1 MSDCVKNIVKIY
13 LFVLAITYI
22 LLGKFD
28 FTYAYTIIIVLNSII
43 GICGFLVNLSYCE
56 FNKDIVYKY
65 ISISFAIS
73 SVINLIYAFSIFILG
88 NGDRNLNII
97 NIIGFLSIFSEI
109 SLLIFTLNHNKTEIK
124 TNKLINM
131 GSIFILVSLFIICR
145 TNILRYIINLNTTNI
160 IMLSMQVICILG
172 FLYIIRNINKIDGK
186 ISKRALK
193 DLQMYSIA
201 KLIFLAFTIIVSI
214 INLYVKISESFL
226 YTNLFFINLLNSIC
240 ILRICYM
247 DIIRR
252 PNQLLHRNLLREK
265 EKLEELNK
273 GYKDY
278 KNRYEE
284 VLMYL
289 PDGVILYENG
299 VIVFANEKINE
310 YFNLEDTRD
319 IIGMRLED
327 IVDRS
332 ELESIKNI
340 NDITNP
346 ITYSNLKYRFNGVEF
361 YGEQTNII
369 RRKKKKILSVSIIK
383 NMEDKIKL
391 AKIKEELEYN
401 KTMEEIK
408 NQVLANIS
416 HDFKTPINVIYS
428 TVQMQDLN
436 INKQKYDSLINF
448 NEIIKQNCNK
458 LIRLINNF
466 IDSIKLEDNILSAN
480 LKYVNIVSLV
490 EDITTSVLNY
500 AKEKDINLVFDTDSE
515 EIYTSTDIEFMEKI
529 MLNLLSNAIK
539 YNKVGGKIDVKVEET
554 KKMIIISVKDSGI
567 GIPREKIK
575 SVFNRFERADR
586 TSIETKEGSG
596 IGLNIVKQMVEALNG
611 AIDIS
616 SVENIGTVVKIIF
629 QKDNKAQYDM
639 EDVNSLDIENL
650 DEKTKL
656 ELSDI

>member
-28 FTYAYTIIIVLNSII
+28 FRYAYTMIIVINSII
-43 GICGFLVNLSYCE
+43 GVCGFLVNLSYCE
-56 FNKDIVYKY
+56 FNKDTVYRY

-73 SVINLIYAFSIFILG
+73 SVINLIYAFLIFMSDSMSFNIVNSIGL
-88 NGDRNLNII
+88 
-97 NIIGFLSIFSEI
+97 LSIISEI
-109 SLLIFTLNHNKTEIK
+109 GLLIFTLNYKNIEIS
-124 TNKLINM
+124 TNKFTSG
-131 GSIFILVSLFIICR
+131 GSIFILVSLFILWR
-145 TNILRYIINLNTTNI
+145 TSIFRYITSLSTTNLI
-160 IMLSMQVICILG
+160 IFITQIMCIIG
-172 FLYIIRNINKIDGK
+172 FLYILKNIYKIDGK
-186 ISKRALK
+186 ISKRTIK
-193 DLQMYSIA
+193 DLQMYSIV
-201 KLIFLAFTIIVSI
+201 KLMILIFTVIVSI
-214 INLYVKISESFL
+214 INLYFRIPESVLFIG
-226 YTNLFFINLLNSIC
+226 LFFINILNSIC
-240 ILRICYM
+240 ILRICYI

-289 PDGVILYENG
+289 PDGVIIYENG

-310 YFNLEDTRD
+310 YFKLEDTNE
-319 IIGMRLED
+319 IIGMTLED

-340 NDITNP
+340 NDTSDS
-346 ITYSNLKYRFNGVEF
+346 ITYSNLKYCFNGVDF

-369 RRKKKKILSVSIIK
+369 KRKKKKTLSVSIIK

-401 KTMEEIK
+401 KIMEEIK

-436 INKQKYDSLINF
+436 INKKKYDSLISF

-466 IDSIKLEDNILSAN
+466 IDSIKLEDDILSAN
-480 LKYVNIVSLV
+480 LKYVNMVSLV
-490 EDITTSVLNY
+490 EDITSSVLNY

-529 MLNLLSNAIK
+529 MLNLLSNSIK
-539 YNKVGGKIDVKVEET
+539 YNKVGGSIDVKVEET

-567 GIPREKIK
+567 GIPREKLK

-586 TSIETKEGSG
+586 SSIETKEGSG

-616 SVENIGTVVKIIF
+616 SVENVGTVVKIIF

-639 EDVNSLDIENL
+639 DDINALNIENL
-650 DEKTKL
+650 DEKIKL

>member
-28 FTYAYTIIIVLNSII
+28 FRYAYTMIIVINSII
-43 GICGFLVNLSYCE
+43 GVCGFLVNLSYCE
-56 FNKDIVYKY
+56 FNKDTVYRY

-73 SVINLIYAFSIFILG
+73 SVINLIYAFLIFMSDSMSFNIVNSIGL
-88 NGDRNLNII
+88 
-97 NIIGFLSIFSEI
+97 LSIISEI
-109 SLLIFTLNHNKTEIK
+109 GLLIFTLNYKNIEIS
-124 TNKLINM
+124 TNKFTSG
-131 GSIFILVSLFIICR
+131 GSIFILVSLFILWR
-145 TNILRYIINLNTTNI
+145 TSIFRYITSLSTTNLI
-160 IMLSMQVICILG
+160 IFITQIMCIIG
-172 FLYIIRNINKIDGK
+172 FLYILKNIYKIDGK
-186 ISKRALK
+186 ISKRTIK
-193 DLQMYSIA
+193 DLQMYSIV
-201 KLIFLAFTIIVSI
+201 KLMILIFTVIVSI
-214 INLYVKISESFL
+214 INLYFRIPESVLFIG
-226 YTNLFFINLLNSIC
+226 LFFINILNSIC
-240 ILRICYM
+240 ILRICYI

-289 PDGVILYENG
+289 PDGVIIYENG

-310 YFNLEDTRD
+310 YFKLEDTNE
-319 IIGMRLED
+319 IIGMTLED

-340 NDITNP
+340 NDTSDS
-346 ITYSNLKYRFNGVEF
+346 ITYSNLKYCFNGVDF

-369 RRKKKKILSVSIIK
+369 KRKKKKTLSVSIIK

-428 TVQMQDLN
+428 TVQMQDIN
-436 INKQKYDSLINF
+436 INKKKYDSLISF

-466 IDSIKLEDNILSAN
+466 IDSIKLEDDILSAN
-480 LKYVNIVSLV
+480 LKYVNMVSLV
-490 EDITTSVLNY
+490 EDITSSVLNY

-529 MLNLLSNAIK
+529 MLNLLSNSIK
-539 YNKVGGKIDVKVEET
+539 YNKVGGSIDVKVEET

-567 GIPREKIK
+567 GIPREKLK

-586 TSIETKEGSG
+586 SSIETKEGSG

-616 SVENIGTVVKIIF
+616 SVENVGTVVKIIF

-639 EDVNSLDIENL
+639 DDINALNIENL
-650 DEKTKL
+650 DEKIKL

>member
-28 FTYAYTIIIVLNSII
+28 FRYAYTMIIVINSII
-43 GICGFLVNLSYCE
+43 GVCGFLVNLSYCE
-56 FNKDIVYKY
+56 FNKDTVYRY

-73 SVINLIYAFSIFILG
+73 SVINLIYAFLIFMSDSMSFNIVNSIGL
-88 NGDRNLNII
+88 
-97 NIIGFLSIFSEI
+97 LSIISEI
-109 SLLIFTLNHNKTEIK
+109 GLLIFTLNYKNIEIS
-124 TNKLINM
+124 TNKFTSG
-131 GSIFILVSLFIICR
+131 GSIFILVSLFILWR
-145 TNILRYIINLNTTNI
+145 TSIFRYITSLSTTNLI
-160 IMLSMQVICILG
+160 IFITQIMCIIG
-172 FLYIIRNINKIDGK
+172 FLYILKNIYKIDGK
-186 ISKRALK
+186 ISKRTIK
-193 DLQMYSIA
+193 DLQMYSIV
-201 KLIFLAFTIIVSI
+201 KLMILIFTVIVSI
-214 INLYVKISESFL
+214 INLYFRIPESVLFIG
-226 YTNLFFINLLNSIC
+226 LFFINILNSIC
-240 ILRICYM
+240 ILRICYI

-289 PDGVILYENG
+289 PDGVIIYENG

-310 YFNLEDTRD
+310 YFKLEDTNE
-319 IIGMRLED
+319 IIGMTLED

-340 NDITNP
+340 NDTSDS
-346 ITYSNLKYRFNGVEF
+346 ITYSNLKYCFNGVDF

-369 RRKKKKILSVSIIK
+369 KRKKKKTLSVSIIK

-436 INKQKYDSLINF
+436 INKKKYDSLISF

-480 LKYVNIVSLV
+480 LKYVNMVSLV
-490 EDITTSVLNY
+490 EDITSSVLNY

-529 MLNLLSNAIK
+529 MLNLLSNSIK
-539 YNKVGGKIDVKVEET
+539 YNKVGGSIDVKVEET

-567 GIPREKIK
+567 GIPREKLK

-586 TSIETKEGSG
+586 SSIETKEGSG

-616 SVENIGTVVKIIF
+616 SVENVGTVVKIIF

-639 EDVNSLDIENL
+639 DDINALNIENL
-650 DEKTKL
+650 DEKIKL

>member
-28 FTYAYTIIIVLNSII
+28 FRYAYTMIIVINSII
-43 GICGFLVNLSYCE
+43 GVWGFLVNLSYCE
-56 FNKDIVYKY
+56 FNKDTVYRY

-73 SVINLIYAFSIFILG
+73 SVINLIYAFLIFMSDSMSFNIVNSIGL
-88 NGDRNLNII
+88 
-97 NIIGFLSIFSEI
+97 LSIISEI
-109 SLLIFTLNHNKTEIK
+109 GLLIFTLNYKNIEIS
-124 TNKLINM
+124 TNKFTSG
-131 GSIFILVSLFIICR
+131 GSIFILVSLFILWR
-145 TNILRYIINLNTTNI
+145 TSIFRYITSLSTTNLI
-160 IMLSMQVICILG
+160 IFITQIMCIIG
-172 FLYIIRNINKIDGK
+172 FLYILKNIYKIDGK
-186 ISKRALK
+186 ISKRTIK
-193 DLQMYSIA
+193 DLQMYSIV
-201 KLIFLAFTIIVSI
+201 KLMILIFTVIVSI
-214 INLYVKISESFL
+214 INLYFRIPESVLFIG
-226 YTNLFFINLLNSIC
+226 LFFINILNSIC
-240 ILRICYM
+240 ILRICYI

-289 PDGVILYENG
+289 PDGVIIYENG

-310 YFNLEDTRD
+310 YFKLEDTNE
-319 IIGMRLED
+319 IIGMTLED

-340 NDITNP
+340 NDTSDS
-346 ITYSNLKYRFNGVEF
+346 ITYSNLKYCFNGVDF

-369 RRKKKKILSVSIIK
+369 KRKKKKTLSVSIIK

-436 INKQKYDSLINF
+436 INKKKYDSLISF

-466 IDSIKLEDNILSAN
+466 IDSIKLEDDILSAN
-480 LKYVNIVSLV
+480 LKYVNMVSLV
-490 EDITTSVLNY
+490 EDITSSVLNY

-529 MLNLLSNAIK
+529 MLNLLSNSIK
-539 YNKVGGKIDVKVEET
+539 YNKVGGSIDVKVEET

-567 GIPREKIK
+567 GIPREKLK

-586 TSIETKEGSG
+586 SSIETKEGSG

-616 SVENIGTVVKIIF
+616 SVENVGTVVKIIF

-639 EDVNSLDIENL
+639 DDINALNIENL
-650 DEKTKL
+650 DEKIKL

>member
-28 FTYAYTIIIVLNSII
+28 FRYAYTMIIVINSII
-43 GICGFLVNLSYCE
+43 GVWGFLVNLSYCE
-56 FNKDIVYKY
+56 FNKDTVYRY

-73 SVINLIYAFSIFILG
+73 SVINLIYAFLIFMSDSMSFNIVNSIGL
-88 NGDRNLNII
+88 
-97 NIIGFLSIFSEI
+97 LSIISEI
-109 SLLIFTLNHNKTEIK
+109 GLLIFTLNYKNIEIS
-124 TNKLINM
+124 TNKFTSG
-131 GSIFILVSLFIICR
+131 GSIFILVSLFILWR
-145 TNILRYIINLNTTNI
+145 TSIFRYITSLSTTNLI
-160 IMLSMQVICILG
+160 IFITQIMCIIG
-172 FLYIIRNINKIDGK
+172 FLYILKNIYKIDGK
-186 ISKRALK
+186 ISKRTIK
-193 DLQMYSIA
+193 DLQMYSIV
-201 KLIFLAFTIIVSI
+201 KLMILIFTVIVSI
-214 INLYVKISESFL
+214 INLYFRIPESVLFIG
-226 YTNLFFINLLNSIC
+226 LFFINILNSIC
-240 ILRICYM
+240 ILRICYI

-289 PDGVILYENG
+289 PDGVIIYENG

-310 YFNLEDTRD
+310 YFKLEDTNE
-319 IIGMRLED
+319 IIGMTLED

-340 NDITNP
+340 NDTSDS
-346 ITYSNLKYRFNGVEF
+346 ITYSNLKYCFNGVDF

-369 RRKKKKILSVSIIK
+369 KRKKKKTLSVSIIK

-436 INKQKYDSLINF
+436 INKKKYDSLISF

-480 LKYVNIVSLV
+480 LKYVNMVSLV
-490 EDITTSVLNY
+490 EDITSSVLNY

-529 MLNLLSNAIK
+529 MLNLLSNSIK
-539 YNKVGGKIDVKVEET
+539 YNKVGGSIDVKVEET

-567 GIPREKIK
+567 GIPREKLK

-586 TSIETKEGSG
+586 SSIETKEGSG

-616 SVENIGTVVKIIF
+616 SVENVGTVVKIIF

-639 EDVNSLDIENL
+639 DDINALNIENL
-650 DEKTKL
+650 DEKIKL

>member
-28 FTYAYTIIIVLNSII
+28 FRYAYTMIIVINSII
-43 GICGFLVNLSYCE
+43 GVCGFLVNLSYCE
-56 FNKDIVYKY
+56 FNKDTVYRY

-73 SVINLIYAFSIFILG
+73 SVINLIYAFLIFMSDSMSFNIVNSIGL
-88 NGDRNLNII
+88 
-97 NIIGFLSIFSEI
+97 LSIISEI
-109 SLLIFTLNHNKTEIK
+109 GLLIFTLNYKNIEIS
-124 TNKLINM
+124 TNKFTSG
-131 GSIFILVSLFIICR
+131 GSIFILVSLFILWR
-145 TNILRYIINLNTTNI
+145 TSIFRYITSLSTTNLI
-160 IMLSMQVICILG
+160 IFITQIMCIIG
-172 FLYIIRNINKIDGK
+172 FLYILKNIYKIDGK
-186 ISKRALK
+186 ISKRTIK
-193 DLQMYSIA
+193 DLQMYSIV
-201 KLIFLAFTIIVSI
+201 KLMILIFTVIVSI
-214 INLYVKISESFL
+214 INLYFRIPESVLFIG
-226 YTNLFFINLLNSIC
+226 LFFINILNSIC
-240 ILRICYM
+240 ILRICYI

-289 PDGVILYENG
+289 PDGVIIYENG

-310 YFNLEDTRD
+310 YFKLEDTNE
-319 IIGMRLED
+319 IIGMTLED

-332 ELESIKNI
+332 ELESIKNT
-340 NDITNP
+340 NDTSDS
-346 ITYSNLKYRFNGVEF
+346 ITYSNLKYCFNGVDF

-369 RRKKKKILSVSIIK
+369 KRKKKKTLSVSIIK

-436 INKQKYDSLINF
+436 INKKKYDSLISF

-466 IDSIKLEDNILSAN
+466 IDSIKLEDDILSAN
-480 LKYVNIVSLV
+480 LKYVNMVSLV
-490 EDITTSVLNY
+490 EDITSSVLNY

-529 MLNLLSNAIK
+529 MLNLLSNSIK
-539 YNKVGGKIDVKVEET
+539 YNKVGGSIDVKVEET

-567 GIPREKIK
+567 GIPREKLK

-586 TSIETKEGSG
+586 SSIETKEGSG

-616 SVENIGTVVKIIF
+616 SVENVGTVVKIIF

-639 EDVNSLDIENL
+639 DDINALNIENL
-650 DEKTKL
+650 DEKIKL

>member
-28 FTYAYTIIIVLNSII
+28 FRYAYTMIIVINSII
-43 GICGFLVNLSYCE
+43 GVCGFLVNLSYCE
-56 FNKDIVYKY
+56 FNKDTVYRY

-73 SVINLIYAFSIFILG
+73 SVINLIYAFLIFMSDSMSFNIVNSIGL
-88 NGDRNLNII
+88 
-97 NIIGFLSIFSEI
+97 LSIISEI
-109 SLLIFTLNHNKTEIK
+109 GLLIFTLNYKNIEIS
-124 TNKLINM
+124 TNKFTSG
-131 GSIFILVSLFIICR
+131 GSIFILVSLFILWR
-145 TNILRYIINLNTTNI
+145 TSIFRYITRLSTTNLI
-160 IMLSMQVICILG
+160 IFITQIMCIIG
-172 FLYIIRNINKIDGK
+172 FLYILKNIYKIDGK
-186 ISKRALK
+186 ISKRTIK
-193 DLQMYSIA
+193 DLQMYSIV
-201 KLIFLAFTIIVSI
+201 KLMILIFTVIVSI
-214 INLYVKISESFL
+214 INLYFRIPESVLFIG
-226 YTNLFFINLLNSIC
+226 LFFINILNSIC
-240 ILRICYM
+240 ILRICYI

-289 PDGVILYENG
+289 PDGVIIYENG

-310 YFNLEDTRD
+310 YFKLEDTNE
-319 IIGMRLED
+319 IIGMTLED

-340 NDITNP
+340 NDTSDS
-346 ITYSNLKYRFNGVEF
+346 ITYSNLKYCFNGVDF

-369 RRKKKKILSVSIIK
+369 KRKKKKTLSVSIIK

-436 INKQKYDSLINF
+436 INKKKYDSLISF

-466 IDSIKLEDNILSAN
+466 IDSIKLEDDILSAN
-480 LKYVNIVSLV
+480 LKYVNMVSLV
-490 EDITTSVLNY
+490 EDITSSVLNY

-529 MLNLLSNAIK
+529 MLNLLSNSIK
-539 YNKVGGKIDVKVEET
+539 YNKVGGSIDVKVEET

-567 GIPREKIK
+567 GIPREKLK

-586 TSIETKEGSG
+586 SSIETKEGSG

-616 SVENIGTVVKIIF
+616 SVENVGTVVKIIF

-639 EDVNSLDIENL
+639 DDINALNIENL
-650 DEKTKL
+650 DEKIKL

>member
-28 FTYAYTIIIVLNSII
+28 FRYAYTMIIVINSII
-43 GICGFLVNLSYCE
+43 GVCGFLVNLSYCE
-56 FNKDIVYKY
+56 FNKDTVYRY

-73 SVINLIYAFSIFILG
+73 SVINLIYAFLIFMSDSMSFNIVNSIGL
-88 NGDRNLNII
+88 
-97 NIIGFLSIFSEI
+97 LSIISEI
-109 SLLIFTLNHNKTEIK
+109 GLLIFTLNYKNIEIS
-124 TNKLINM
+124 TNKFTSG
-131 GSIFILVSLFIICR
+131 GSIFILVSLFILWR
-145 TNILRYIINLNTTNI
+145 TSIFRYITSLSTTNLI
-160 IMLSMQVICILG
+160 IFITQIMCIIG
-172 FLYIIRNINKIDGK
+172 FLYILKNIYKIDGK
-186 ISKRALK
+186 ISKRTIK
-193 DLQMYSIA
+193 DLQMYSIV
-201 KLIFLAFTIIVSI
+201 KLMILIFTVIVSI
-214 INLYVKISESFL
+214 INLYFRIPESVLFIG
-226 YTNLFFINLLNSIC
+226 LFFINILNSIC
-240 ILRICYM
+240 ILRICYI

-289 PDGVILYENG
+289 PDGVIIYENG

-310 YFNLEDTRD
+310 YFKLEDTNE
-319 IIGMRLED
+319 IIGMTLED

-340 NDITNP
+340 NDTSDP
-346 ITYSNLKYRFNGVEF
+346 ITYSNLKYCFNGVDF

-369 RRKKKKILSVSIIK
+369 KRKKKKTLSVSIIK

-391 AKIKEELEYN
+391 AKIKEELEYK

-436 INKQKYDSLINF
+436 INKKKYDSLISF

-466 IDSIKLEDNILSAN
+466 IDSIKLEDDILSAN
-480 LKYVNIVSLV
+480 LKYVNMVSLV
-490 EDITTSVLNY
+490 EDITSSVLNY

-529 MLNLLSNAIK
+529 MLNLLSNSIK
-539 YNKVGGKIDVKVEET
+539 YNKVGGSIDVKVEET

-567 GIPREKIK
+567 GIPREKLK

-586 TSIETKEGSG
+586 SSIETKEGSG

-616 SVENIGTVVKIIF
+616 SVENVGTVVKIIF

-639 EDVNSLDIENL
+639 DDINALNIENL
-650 DEKTKL
+650 DEKIKL

>member
-28 FTYAYTIIIVLNSII
+28 FRYAYTMIIVINSII
-43 GICGFLVNLSYCE
+43 GVCGFLVNLSYCE
-56 FNKDIVYKY
+56 FNKDTVYRY

-73 SVINLIYAFSIFILG
+73 SVINLIYAFLIFMSDSMSFNIVNSIGL
-88 NGDRNLNII
+88 
-97 NIIGFLSIFSEI
+97 LSIISEI
-109 SLLIFTLNHNKTEIK
+109 GLLIFTLNYKNIEIS
-124 TNKLINM
+124 TNKFTSG
-131 GSIFILVSLFIICR
+131 GSIFILVSLFILWR
-145 TNILRYIINLNTTNI
+145 TSIFRYITSLSTTNLI
-160 IMLSMQVICILG
+160 IFITQIMCIIG
-172 FLYIIRNINKIDGK
+172 FLYILKNIYKIDGK
-186 ISKRALK
+186 ISKRTIK
-193 DLQMYSIA
+193 DLQMYSIV
-201 KLIFLAFTIIVSI
+201 KLMILIFTVIVSI
-214 INLYVKISESFL
+214 INLYFRIPESVLFIG
-226 YTNLFFINLLNSIC
+226 LFFINILNSIC
-240 ILRICYM
+240 ILRICYI

-289 PDGVILYENG
+289 PDGVIIYENG

-310 YFNLEDTRD
+310 YFKLEDTNE
-319 IIGMRLED
+319 IIGMTLED

-340 NDITNP
+340 NDTSDS
-346 ITYSNLKYRFNGVEF
+346 ITYSNLKYCFNGVDF

-369 RRKKKKILSVSIIK
+369 KRKKKKTLSVSIIK

-391 AKIKEELEYN
+391 AKLKEELEYN

-436 INKQKYDSLINF
+436 INKKKYDSLISF

-466 IDSIKLEDNILSAN
+466 IDSIKLEDDILSAN
-480 LKYVNIVSLV
+480 LKYVNMVSLV
-490 EDITTSVLNY
+490 EDITSSVLNY

-515 EIYTSTDIEFMEKI
+515 EIYTSTDIEFIEKI
-529 MLNLLSNAIK
+529 MLNLLSNSIK
-539 YNKVGGKIDVKVEET
+539 YNKVGGSIDVKVEET

-567 GIPREKIK
+567 GIPREKLK

-586 TSIETKEGSG
+586 SSIETKEGSG

-616 SVENIGTVVKIIF
+616 SVENVGTVVKIIF

-639 EDVNSLDIENL
+639 DDINALNIENL
-650 DEKTKL
+650 DEKIKL

>member
-28 FTYAYTIIIVLNSII
+28 FRYAYTMIIVINSII
-43 GICGFLVNLSYCE
+43 GVCGFLVNLSYCE
-56 FNKDIVYKY
+56 FNKDTVYRY

-73 SVINLIYAFSIFILG
+73 SVINLIYAFLIFMSDSMSFNIVNSIGL
-88 NGDRNLNII
+88 
-97 NIIGFLSIFSEI
+97 LSIISEI
-109 SLLIFTLNHNKTEIK
+109 GLLIFTLNYKNIEIS
-124 TNKLINM
+124 TNKFTSG
-131 GSIFILVSLFIICR
+131 GSIFILVSLFILWR
-145 TNILRYIINLNTTNI
+145 TSIFRYITSLSTTNLI
-160 IMLSMQVICILG
+160 IFITQIMCIIG
-172 FLYIIRNINKIDGK
+172 FLYILKNIYKIDGK
-186 ISKRALK
+186 ISKRTIK
-193 DLQMYSIA
+193 DLQMYSIV
-201 KLIFLAFTIIVSI
+201 KLMILIFTVIVSI
-214 INLYVKISESFL
+214 INLYFRIPESVLFIG
-226 YTNLFFINLLNSIC
+226 LFFINILNSIC
-240 ILRICYM
+240 ILRICYI

-289 PDGVILYENG
+289 PDGVIIYENG

-310 YFNLEDTRD
+310 YFKLEDTNE
-319 IIGMRLED
+319 IIGMTLED

-340 NDITNP
+340 NDTSDS
-346 ITYSNLKYRFNGVEF
+346 ITYSNLKYCFNGVDF

-369 RRKKKKILSVSIIK
+369 KRKKKKTLSVSIIK

-436 INKQKYDSLINF
+436 INKKKYDSLISF

-466 IDSIKLEDNILSAN
+466 IDSIKLEDDILSAN
-480 LKYVNIVSLV
+480 LKYVNMVSLV
-490 EDITTSVLNY
+490 EDITSSVLNY

-529 MLNLLSNAIK
+529 MLNLLSNSIK
-539 YNKVGGKIDVKVEET
+539 YNKVGGSIDVKVEET

-567 GIPREKIK
+567 GIPREKLK

-586 TSIETKEGSG
+586 SSIETKEGSG
-596 IGLNIVKQMVEALNG
+596 IGLNIVKYINCY
-611 AIDIS
+611 S
-616 SVENIGTVVKIIF
+616 
-629 QKDNKAQYDM
+629 
-639 EDVNSLDIENL
+639 
-650 DEKTKL
+650 
-656 ELSDI
+656 

>member
-28 FTYAYTIIIVLNSII
+28 FRYAYTMIIVINSII
-43 GICGFLVNLSYCE
+43 GVCGFLVNLSYCE
-56 FNKDIVYKY
+56 FNKDTVYRY

-73 SVINLIYAFSIFILG
+73 SVINLIYAFLIFMSDSMSFNIVNSIGL
-88 NGDRNLNII
+88 
-97 NIIGFLSIFSEI
+97 LSIISEI
-109 SLLIFTLNHNKTEIK
+109 GLLIFTLNYKNIEIS
-124 TNKLINM
+124 TNKFTSG
-131 GSIFILVSLFIICR
+131 GSIFILVSLFILWR
-145 TNILRYIINLNTTNI
+145 TSIFRYIISLSTTNLI
-160 IMLSMQVICILG
+160 IFITQIMCIIG
-172 FLYIIRNINKIDGK
+172 FLYILKNIYKIDGK
-186 ISKRALK
+186 ISKRTIK
-193 DLQMYSIA
+193 DLQMYSIV
-201 KLIFLAFTIIVSI
+201 KLMILIFTVIVSI
-214 INLYVKISESFL
+214 INLYFRIPESVLFIG
-226 YTNLFFINLLNSIC
+226 LFFINILNSIC
-240 ILRICYM
+240 ILRICYI

-289 PDGVILYENG
+289 PDGVIIYENG

-310 YFNLEDTRD
+310 YFKLEDTNE
-319 IIGMRLED
+319 IIGMTLED

-340 NDITNP
+340 NDTSDS
-346 ITYSNLKYRFNGVEF
+346 ITYSNLKYCFNGVDF

-369 RRKKKKILSVSIIK
+369 KRKKKKTLSVSIIK

-436 INKQKYDSLINF
+436 INKKKYDSLISF

-466 IDSIKLEDNILSAN
+466 IDSIKLEDDILSAN
-480 LKYVNIVSLV
+480 LKYVNMVSLV
-490 EDITTSVLNY
+490 EDITSSVLNY

-529 MLNLLSNAIK
+529 MLNLLSNSIK
-539 YNKVGGKIDVKVEET
+539 YNKVGGSIDVKVEET

-567 GIPREKIK
+567 GIPREKLK

-586 TSIETKEGSG
+586 SSIETKEGSG

-616 SVENIGTVVKIIF
+616 SVENVGTVVKIIF

-639 EDVNSLDIENL
+639 DDINALNIENL
-650 DEKTKL
+650 DEKIKL

>member
-28 FTYAYTIIIVLNSII
+28 FRYAYTMIIVINSII
-43 GICGFLVNLSYCE
+43 GVCGFLVNLSYCE
-56 FNKDIVYKY
+56 FNKDTVYRY

-73 SVINLIYAFSIFILG
+73 SIINLIYAFLIFMSDSMSFNIVNSIGI
-88 NGDRNLNII
+88 
-97 NIIGFLSIFSEI
+97 LSIISEI
-109 SLLIFTLNHNKTEIK
+109 GLLIFTLNYKNIEIS
-124 TNKLINM
+124 TNKFTSG
-131 GSIFILVSLFIICR
+131 GSIFILVSLFILWR
-145 TNILRYIINLNTTNI
+145 TSIFRYITSLSTTNLI
-160 IMLSMQVICILG
+160 IFITQIMCIIG
-172 FLYIIRNINKIDGK
+172 FLYILKNIYKIDGK
-186 ISKRALK
+186 ISKRTIK
-193 DLQMYSIA
+193 DLQMYSIV
-201 KLIFLAFTIIVSI
+201 KLMILIFTVIVSI
-214 INLYVKISESFL
+214 INLYFRIPESVLFIG
-226 YTNLFFINLLNSIC
+226 LFFINILNSIC
-240 ILRICYM
+240 ILRICYI

-289 PDGVILYENG
+289 PDGVIIYENG

-310 YFNLEDTRD
+310 YFKLEDTNE
-319 IIGMRLED
+319 IIGMTLED

-340 NDITNP
+340 NDTSDS
-346 ITYSNLKYRFNGVEF
+346 ITYSNLKYCFNGVDF

-369 RRKKKKILSVSIIK
+369 KRKKKKTLSVSIIK

-436 INKQKYDSLINF
+436 INKKKYDSLISF

-466 IDSIKLEDNILSAN
+466 IDSIKLEDDILSAN
-480 LKYVNIVSLV
+480 LKYVNMVSLV
-490 EDITTSVLNY
+490 EDITSSVLNY

-529 MLNLLSNAIK
+529 MLNLLSNSIK
-539 YNKVGGKIDVKVEET
+539 YNKVGGSIDVKVEET

-567 GIPREKIK
+567 GIPREKLK

-586 TSIETKEGSG
+586 SSIETKEGSG

-616 SVENIGTVVKIIF
+616 SVENVGTVVKIIF

-639 EDVNSLDIENL
+639 DDINALNIENL
-650 DEKTKL
+650 DEKIKL

>member
-28 FTYAYTIIIVLNSII
+28 FRYAYTMIIVINSII
-43 GICGFLVNLSYCE
+43 GVCGFLVNLSYCE
-56 FNKDIVYKY
+56 FNKDTVYRY

-73 SVINLIYAFSIFILG
+73 SVINLIYAFLIFMSDSMSFNIVNSIGL
-88 NGDRNLNII
+88 
-97 NIIGFLSIFSEI
+97 LSIISEI
-109 SLLIFTLNHNKTEIK
+109 GLLIFTLNYKNIEIS
-124 TNKLINM
+124 TNKFTSG
-131 GSIFILVSLFIICR
+131 GSIFILVSLFILWR
-145 TNILRYIINLNTTNI
+145 TSIFRYITSLSTTNLI
-160 IMLSMQVICILG
+160 IFITQIMCIIG
-172 FLYIIRNINKIDGK
+172 FLYILKNIYKIDGK
-186 ISKRALK
+186 ISKRTIK
-193 DLQMYSIA
+193 DLQMYSIV
-201 KLIFLAFTIIVSI
+201 KLMILIFTVIVSI
-214 INLYVKISESFL
+214 INLYFRIHESVLFIG
-226 YTNLFFINLLNSIC
+226 LFFINILNSIC

-289 PDGVILYENG
+289 PDGVIIYENG

-310 YFNLEDTRD
+310 YFKLEDTNE
-319 IIGMRLED
+319 IIGMTLED

-340 NDITNP
+340 NDTSDS
-346 ITYSNLKYRFNGVEF
+346 ITYSNLKYCFNGVDF

-369 RRKKKKILSVSIIK
+369 KRKKKKTLSVSIIK

-436 INKQKYDSLINF
+436 INKKKYDSLISF

-480 LKYVNIVSLV
+480 LKYVNMVSLV
-490 EDITTSVLNY
+490 EDITSSVLNY

-529 MLNLLSNAIK
+529 MLNLLSNSIK
-539 YNKVGGKIDVKVEET
+539 YNKVGGSIDVKVEET

-567 GIPREKIK
+567 GIPREKLK

-586 TSIETKEGSG
+586 SSIETKEGSG

-616 SVENIGTVVKIIF
+616 SVENVGTVVKIIF

-639 EDVNSLDIENL
+639 DDINALNIENL
-650 DEKTKL
+650 DEKIKL

>member
-28 FTYAYTIIIVLNSII
+28 FRYAYTMIIVINSII
-43 GICGFLVNLSYCE
+43 GVCGFLVNLSYCE
-56 FNKDIVYKY
+56 FNKDTVYRY

-73 SVINLIYAFSIFILG
+73 SVINLIYAFLIFMSDSMSFNIVNSIGL
-88 NGDRNLNII
+88 
-97 NIIGFLSIFSEI
+97 LSIISEI
-109 SLLIFTLNHNKTEIK
+109 GLLIFTLNYKNIEIS
-124 TNKLINM
+124 TNKFTSG
-131 GSIFILVSLFIICR
+131 GSIFILVSLFILWR
-145 TNILRYIINLNTTNI
+145 TSIFRYITSLSTTNLI
-160 IMLSMQVICILG
+160 IFITQIMCIIG
-172 FLYIIRNINKIDGK
+172 FLYILKNIYKIDGK
-186 ISKRALK
+186 ISKRTIK
-193 DLQMYSIA
+193 DLQMYSIV
-201 KLIFLAFTIIVSI
+201 KLMILIFTVIVSI
-214 INLYVKISESFL
+214 INLYFRIPESVLFIG
-226 YTNLFFINLLNSIC
+226 LFFINILNSIC

-289 PDGVILYENG
+289 PDGVIIYENG

-310 YFNLEDTRD
+310 YFKLEDTNE
-319 IIGMRLED
+319 IIGMTLED

-340 NDITNP
+340 NDTSDS
-346 ITYSNLKYRFNGVEF
+346 ITYSNLKYCFNGVDF

-369 RRKKKKILSVSIIK
+369 KRKKKKTLSVSIIK

-436 INKQKYDSLINF
+436 INKKKYDSLISF

-466 IDSIKLEDNILSAN
+466 IDSIKLEDDILSAN
-480 LKYVNIVSLV
+480 LKYVNMVSLV
-490 EDITTSVLNY
+490 EDITSSVLNY

-529 MLNLLSNAIK
+529 MLNLLSNSIK
-539 YNKVGGKIDVKVEET
+539 YNKVGGSIDVKVEET

-567 GIPREKIK
+567 GIPREKLK

-586 TSIETKEGSG
+586 SSIETKEGSG

-616 SVENIGTVVKIIF
+616 SVENVGTVVKIIF

-639 EDVNSLDIENL
+639 DDINALNIENL
-650 DEKTKL
+650 DEKIKL